1 MFRGA
6 TALTLLVVLPFVV
19 LRAQGPWPVGLG
31 QRVRVTTDSGPW
43 IGTLVHQDTSGLTL
57 HGPGLSDSSAVTIP
71 LDRVRQLEIS
81 VGHQSNA
88 GRGALIGLG
97 VGAVTGL
104 ALGIGCASSDTLFQC
119 SGGEVVESTVVFGL
133 IGAGVGGLV
142 GLASSSE
149 RWGKVA
155 AVPVHV
161 SLAPRHFGLSVSLTF

>member
-1 MFRGA
+1 MFRAA
-6 TALTLLVVLPFVV
+6 TALTLLVVLPCVV

-81 VGHQSNA
+81 VGRQSNA
-88 GRGALIGLG
+88 GKGALIGFGLG
-97 VGAVTGL
+97 AATGL
-104 ALGIGCASSDTLFQC
+104 ALGIGCASSDSLFQC
-119 SGGEVVESTVVFGL
+119 TGGQVIQATVVIGL
-133 IGAGVGGLV
+133 VGAGVGGLL

-149 RWGKVA
+149 RWEKIA
-155 AVPVHV
+155 AGPVHV
-161 SLAPRHFGLSVSLTF
+161 SLAPHRLGLSVSLTF